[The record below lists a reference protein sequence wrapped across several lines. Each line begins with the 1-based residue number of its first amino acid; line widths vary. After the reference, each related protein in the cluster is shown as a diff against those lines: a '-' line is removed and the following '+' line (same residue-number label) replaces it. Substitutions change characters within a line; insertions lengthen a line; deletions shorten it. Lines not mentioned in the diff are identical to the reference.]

1 MLRKIKTL
9 SDGEDEDLEKPSV
22 LSIQNTDGED
32 EELKE
37 SNLEKR
43 TAVRWGV
50 LFRHRR
56 PFPAPTSLRNLVRIF
71 KENIETQNTCC

>member
-43 TAVRWGV
+43 TAVP
-50 LFRHRR
+50 LIFTSR
-56 PFPAPTSLRNLVRIF
+56 P
-71 KENIETQNTCC
+71 K